1 MARLGMNPTRNKQ
14 SSYKPREVMVAMLV
28 YIPSLE
34 GYFQQRLE
42 ILKVSIQSLLSN
54 TKTSFDFM
62 VLDNGSTENVRT
74 YLKELNDQ
82 GSIDY
87 LVLSSR
93 NLGVEGGLKL
103 LANTALG
110 KYIAYT
116 NDDVFYS
123 PGWLQEHLKIMNTF
137 PSVGMV
143 SGAPVGI
150 QSTLADLSLQHL
162 MDQNLSELTVSRTA
176 RNSQWEEDWAK
187 STGRNLDEHQKFI
200 KETPHTLL
208 DYKGVKAV
216 GSANHYQFVAPV
228 SVIKKALPE
237 KWKENLMGG
246 VVELDRAVD
255 RMGYLRLSTP
265 DRYTR
270 HIGNVLSQ
278 EIINEAEKMH
288 YSVVGD
294 VQDMQENK
302 HWILRVPGS
311 GRILWP
317 LYRWLFKILHKV
329 S

>member
-1 MARLGMNPTRNKQ
+1 MARLGMNPARKKQ
-14 SSYKPREVMVAMLV
+14 SLYKPSEVTVAMVV

-42 ILKVSIQSLLSN
+42 ILKISIQSLLSN
-54 TKTSFDFM
+54 TKTTFDFL
-62 VLDNGSTENVRT
+62 VLDNGSTENVKT
-74 YLKELNDQ
+74 YLKELNEQ

-87 LVLSSR
+87 LVSSSR
-93 NLGVEGGLKL
+93 NLGVEGGLKI
-103 LANTALG
+103 LANTVLG

-116 NDDVFYS
+116 NDDVFYY

-137 PSVGMV
+137 PDVGMV

-150 QSTLADLSLQHL
+150 QTTLADLSLQHL
-162 MDQNLSELTVSRTA
+162 IDQNLSELTVSRTA
-176 RNSQWEEDWAK
+176 RNSQWEEDWAE

-200 KETPHTLL
+200 KETPQTLL

-237 KWKENLMGG
+237 KWKGNLMGG

-255 RMGYLRLSTP
+255 GMGYLRLSTP

-278 EIINEAEKMH
+278 EINDEAEKMH
-288 YSVVGD
+288 YSVVGE
-294 VQDMQENK
+294 VQDIQENV
-302 HWILRVPGS
+302 HWILRIPGS

-329 S
+329 R